1 MLLPMIILP
10 MLRPMLPLRRHLLPH
25 QHQQILDGLHRGLG
39 RLALLPPR
47 GLLQHVPVLQFPLLQ
62 SVLLDDADGS
72 LSENGL
78 REDMDA
84 RVLDAALD
92 TEDGIIVV
100 VQL

>member
-1 MLLPMIILP
+1 MVAHSKREAILGS
-10 MLRPMLPLRRHLLPH
+10 RNADDDEPLESNASSSEERRLF
-25 QHQQILDGLHRGLG
+25 GS
-39 RLALLPPR
+39 ALL
-47 GLLQHVPVLQFPLLQ
+47 
-62 SVLLDDADGS
+62 DNDADGS